1 MPSEFPLDNSFHA
14 ASYSPVSQRGV
25 FISFEG
31 VDGCGKS
38 TQIKELRRRMRG
50 LQDRIVLTREPGG
63 TLLGEDIRKVL
74 QRTADSREIQP
85 AAELLLFTASRAQL
99 VQEVLEPSLAD
110 GKHVIADRFLD
121 STTIYQGVAR
131 GLDPATVKT
140 INRFAVGTCLPDITF
155 LIDVD
160 TSVSRERMI
169 SRGSDEPLDR
179 IENSPDAFFTQV
191 REGYLELAAAEPAR
205 FVVIDGRQ
213 KVGEISDE
221 IWTTLTDRYHGLF
234 G

>member
-1 MPSEFPLDNSFHA
+1 MN
-14 ASYSPVSQRGV
+14 QRGV

-38 TQIKELRRRMRG
+38 TQIKELRRRLRG

-85 AAELLLFTASRAQL
+85 EAELLLFTASRAQL
-99 VQEVLEPSLAD
+99 VKEVLEPALMD

-131 GLDPATVKT
+131 GLDPATVQT
-140 INRFAVGTCLPDITF
+140 INRFAVGKCLPDITF

-160 TSVSRERMI
+160 ISESRQRMAK
-169 SRGSDEPLDR
+169 RGSDEPLDR
-179 IENSPDAFFTQV
+179 IEKMPDTFFNQV
-191 REGYLELAAAEPAR
+191 RDGYLDLAAAEPER

-213 KVGEISDE
+213 KLGEISDA
-221 IWTTLTDRYHGLF
+221 IWTTLTDRFHGLLS
-234 G
+234 

>member
-1 MPSEFPLDNSFHA
+1 M
-14 ASYSPVSQRGV
+14 
-25 FISFEG
+25 
-31 VDGCGKS
+31 
-38 TQIKELRRRMRG
+38 T
-50 LQDRIVLTREPGG
+50 
-63 TLLGEDIRKVL
+63 
-74 QRTADSREIQP
+74 
-85 AAELLLFTASRAQL
+85 
-99 VQEVLEPSLAD
+99 
-110 GKHVIADRFLD
+110 
-121 STTIYQGVAR
+121 
-131 GLDPATVKT
+131 
-140 INRFAVGTCLPDITF
+140 
-155 LIDVD
+155 
-160 TSVSRERMI
+160 